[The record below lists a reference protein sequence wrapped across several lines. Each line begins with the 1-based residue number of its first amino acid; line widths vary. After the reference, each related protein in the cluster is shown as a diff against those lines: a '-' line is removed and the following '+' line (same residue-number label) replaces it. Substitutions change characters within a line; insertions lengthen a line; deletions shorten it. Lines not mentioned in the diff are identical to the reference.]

1 MMSKKNNV
9 SHAANSR
16 ALGFG
21 EMDPF
26 GLIRVNVAGVLGC

>member
-1 MMSKKNNV
+1 MLKKNNV

-21 EMDPF
+21 GMNPIS
-26 GLIRVNVAGVLGC
+26 LIRVKVAGVLGC